1 MARIS
6 ADVVRSLGDSRDVA
20 QLKGIARAMFP
31 QWEAEPRRPCW
42 LGERSNSTLMAGSK
56 MPSVF
61 KTMKDD
67 TLENSHMQMTVQ
79 RYLL

>member
-1 MARIS
+1 
-6 ADVVRSLGDSRDVA
+6 
-20 QLKGIARAMFP
+20 
-31 QWEAEPRRPCW
+31 
-42 LGERSNSTLMAGSK
+42 MAGSK